1 MRPFFFYAKMKRA
14 VSVFA
19 ALCVLASVFSACSSG
34 EKSIVSEVPKEKF
47 TLSYETTEANL
58 DVFLEND
65 SFDTILDAGPY
76 YLGAQEPIQPVLI
89 EYRKLRKQKINEAIR
104 LTGEVFDTAVQ
115 VKNSLQPL
123 KKAYVEMLATALPE
137 AKDLQDEA
145 REIAQILVESQVR
158 QEGMIV
164 TYNSIET
171 PTENDAVTA
180 ELEFQKTMIA
190 HGLHSAI
197 LEDLTQFTAL
207 ATESYFALSES
218 QNEIITQAAAK
229 FDGEMAAIDNLNEPV
244 KNMQE
249 AADRLAFALMQI
261 NTAEHYIGLATYDY
275 ILQTLPEINEQI
287 ANAQPNENI
296 EQTEIEYLTEYA
308 AVYGDLAT
316 DAIARLLEVDQ
327 KFLIDLDAS
336 STTAHTGLWF
346 PKASAQGRE
355 YSEKAFQSLS
365 PMDILKKNLIKGP
378 KMAWNATK
386 KAFQTTRKVA
396 GAAVESINL
405 NTKVVMD
412 SFNAAWYGLDEKD
425 RQDIMDQNL
434 RELRDRQK
442 KNRLGAPVYKEAEN
456 YFDDAEDLGKDI
468 AEGGTEKI
476 FGKGNTSWLFG
487 QIGKTTVNMFT
498 GFGKGTM
505 KILNPDSTDGE
516 IAEGFLDVGLSMIGG
531 SKVIFKGSQVAK
543 GSAKSFKIFGS
554 KTINALE
561 QFFKSNHIQNLKTIS
576 AEILQNKKLTKDMV
590 KTLINNADE
599 IAKSEVMQN
608 QLKAASIK
616 INQQFTELLKE
627 GAETV
632 FTNASKG
639 AKESYKEF
647 MEQSFKNSLQGYKDS
662 LVKVLGESYIDY
674 IDNLVANKADDMFKT
689 LVKEYIDKGI
699 IPGLSGP
706 YDGLYRG
713 ELQGEDITIPLEFR
727 VEGNAIN
734 GGLEY
739 SMEGFTVTLDFSGG
753 VDSAGKVTVDIGD
766 GKFTLAGEDESLS
779 CTLGGTVDGQIESGS
794 LTYRGTL
801 VGCTGTFW
809 GQTPQV
815 SNDPIDPL
823 KISITKVAV
832 IQ

>member
-1 MRPFFFYAKMKRA
+1 MGPFFFYAKMKRA
-14 VSVFA
+14 ASVFA
-19 ALCVLASVFSACSSG
+19 SLCVLVTFFSACSSDQ
-34 EKSIVSEVPKEKF
+34 KPFDPKVPKERF
-47 TLSYETTEANL
+47 TLSYDTTEANL

-65 SFDTILDAGPY
+65 SFDTIIDAGPY

-89 EYRKLRKQKINEAIR
+89 EYRKLRAQKISEAIL
-104 LTGEVFDTAVQ
+104 LTQEVFDSALQ
-115 VKNSLQPL
+115 VKSRLQPL

-145 REIAQILVESQVR
+145 REIAQMLVESQVR

-164 TYNSIET
+164 AYNSIET
-171 PTENDAVTA
+171 PTDNAAVTA
-180 ELEFQKTMIA
+180 ELEYQKTMIA
-190 HGLHSAI
+190 HGLQSVV
-197 LEDLTQFTAL
+197 LEDLSRFTAL
-207 ATESYFALSES
+207 ATESYFAFSEA
-218 QNEIITQAAAK
+218 QNEIISQAAAK
-229 FDGEMAAIDNLNEPV
+229 FDGEMAAIDGLNEPV
-244 KNMQE
+244 KKMQE

-261 NTAEHYIGLATYDY
+261 NTGEHYIGLATYDY
-275 ILQTLPEINEQI
+275 ILQTLPEINAQI
-287 ANAQPNENI
+287 ANAQPNANI
-296 EQTEIEYLTEYA
+296 EQADIEYLTEYA
-308 AVYGDLAT
+308 AVYGELAT
-316 DAIARLLEVDQ
+316 DATARLLEVDP
-327 KFLIDLDAS
+327 KFLLELDSA
-336 STTAHTGLWF
+336 TTASHTGFWF
-346 PKASAQGRE
+346 PNASAQGKD

-365 PMDILKKNLIKGP
+365 PMDNLKKHLINGP
-378 KMAWNATK
+378 KMAWDATK

-425 RQDIMDQNL
+425 RQDIMDENL

-442 KNRLGAPVYKEAEN
+442 NNRLGAPVYKEAEK

-487 QIGKTTVNMFT
+487 QVGKITVNMFT

-531 SKVIFKGSQVAK
+531 SKVILKGSQAAK
-543 GSAKSFKIFGS
+543 GSASSIKIFGS

-561 QFFKSNHIQNLKTIS
+561 RFFKSNHIQNLKTIS

-599 IAKSEVMQN
+599 IAKNEVLQN
-608 QLKAASIK
+608 QLKAVSIK

-632 FTNASKG
+632 FTNASAR

-689 LVKEYIDKGI
+689 MVKEYIDRGV
-699 IPGLSGP
+699 IPGLAGP

-713 ELQGEDITIPLEFR
+713 ELNAEEIVIPVEFR
-727 VEGNAIN
+727 VESNAIQ
-734 GGLEY
+734 GGLNF
-739 SMEGFTVTLDFSGG
+739 SMEGLVVVLDFSGS
-753 VDSAGKVTVDIGD
+753 VDQTGATAININSGTI
-766 GKFTLAGEDESLS
+766 TIAGEDESLS
-779 CTLGGTVDGQIESGS
+779 CTLGGTVDGQIESGA
-794 LTYRGTL
+794 LTYRGVV
-801 VGCTGTFW
+801 VGCSGTFW
-809 GQTPQV
+809 GETPEM
-815 SNDPIDPL
+815 NNEPIDPL
-823 KISITKVAV
+823 QISVRKVGDV
-832 IQ
+832 E